1 MSKKTC
7 VITFVLFF
15 SIMSGIVGCA
25 GKQVR
30 HLASDVSM
38 VTPGTTTKQE
48 VLNYLG
54 QPDVEYQ
61 TDSGETLWV
70 YYNKR
75 KDLLRRT
82 PYIGDMIGKESYEI
96 VRVVFKGDNVEKI
109 AYSTMRE
116 DEFKKSGI
124 AQ

>member
-1 MSKKTC
+1 
-7 VITFVLFF
+7 
-15 SIMSGIVGCA
+15 MSGIVGCA

-30 HLASDVSM
+30 HLASDASM
-38 VTPGTTTKQE
+38 VTPGTTTKQQ
-48 VLNYLG
+48 VINYLG

-61 TDSGETLWV
+61 TDNGDTLWV
-70 YYNKR
+70 YYEEREDLFR
-75 KDLLRRT
+75 KT
-82 PYIGDMIGKESYEI
+82 PYIGDMIGKESFEI
-96 VRVVFKGDNVEKI
+96 VKVIFKGDNVENI

>member
-1 MSKKTC
+1 MSRKSC

-15 SIMSGIVGCA
+15 LIMSGIVGCA

-30 HLASDVSM
+30 HLASDASM

-61 TDSGETLWV
+61 TDKGETLWV
-70 YYNKR
+70 YYEEREDLFR
-75 KDLLRRT
+75 KT
-82 PYIGDMIGKESYEI
+82 PYIGKMIGKESYEI
-96 VRVVFKGDNVEKI
+96 VKVVFNGNNVEHI

-116 DEFKKSGI
+116 DEFKKSGL

>member
-1 MSKKTC
+1 
-7 VITFVLFF
+7 
-15 SIMSGIVGCA
+15 MSGIVGCA

-54 QPDVEYQ
+54 QPDAEYK
-61 TDSGETLWV
+61 TDNGETLWV
-70 YYNKR
+70 YYEER
-75 KDLLRRT
+75 EDLLRKT

-96 VRVVFKGDNVEKI
+96 VKVVFNGDNVEKI
-109 AYSTMRE
+109 AYSTMKE
-116 DEFKKSGI
+116 DEFKESGI